1 MSAPGKDTAAH
12 FSRQA
17 EAYAASPG
25 HANGQDLDIVAAFA
39 QPGLHDLCLD
49 IATGPGHTA
58 FRIASKAMTVVAVD
72 IAEGMLATGRRLA
85 AERGI
90 TNVVFE
96 RADAAHLSFN
106 DASFDLVT
114 CRIAPHHFTDIPGFL
129 SEVARVLKANGR
141 FVLEDSLAPDDPQE
155 AAFLHELEVRRDPT
169 HVRSLQ
175 RDEWIAALQDAGLKV
190 TRDMI
195 FQKQHPFADWLART
209 GVEESAAAILVEELL
224 AAPAALRNSCLVL
237 GESGIEMMI
246 DHKIILRAD
255 KLIN

>member
-1 MSAPGKDTAAH
+1 MTAPGKDTAAH

-25 HANGQDLDIVAAFA
+25 HAHGQDLDIVAAFA

-72 IAEGMLATGRRLA
+72 IAEGMLQTARRLA
-85 AERGI
+85 TERGV

-96 RADAAHLSFN
+96 RSDAAHLSFN

-114 CRIAPHHFTDIPGFL
+114 CRIAPHHFTDIPAFL
-129 SEVARVLKANGR
+129 REVARVLKANGR
-141 FVLEDSLAPDDPQE
+141 FVLEDSLAPDDPEE
-155 AAFLHELEVRRDPT
+155 AAFLHNLEVRRDPT

-175 RDEWIAALQDAGLKV
+175 RSEWIAALRDAGLKV

-195 FQKQHPFADWLART
+195 FQKQHPFMDWLART
-209 GVEESAAAILVEELL
+209 GVADAEAASLIAELL
-224 AAPAALRNSCLVL
+224 AAPKALRDSCLVL
-237 GESGIEMMI
+237 GDQGIDLMI

>member
-1 MSAPGKDTAAH
+1 MSAPGSETAAH

-25 HANGQDLDIVAAFA
+25 HAHGQDLDIVAAFA

-72 IAEGMLATGRRLA
+72 IAEGMLEAGRKLA
-85 AERGI
+85 AERGV

-96 RADAAHLSFN
+96 RADATRLPFN

-114 CRIAPHHFTDIPGFL
+114 CRIAPHHFADIPAFL
-129 SEVARVLKANGR
+129 AEVARVLKPGGR
-141 FVLEDSLAPDDPQE
+141 FVMEDSLAPEDAEQ
-155 AAFLHELEVRRDPT
+155 AAFLHDLEVRRDPT
-169 HVRSLQ
+169 HVRSLK
-175 RDEWIAALQDAGLKV
+175 RDEWFAAVADAGLEV
-190 TRDMI
+190 SRDLI
-195 FQKQHPFADWLART
+195 FQKQHPFKDWLART
-209 GVEESAAAILVEELL
+209 GVEGEAAAVLIAELL
-224 AAPAALRNSCLVL
+224 AAPKPLRESCLVEED
-237 GESGIEMMI
+237 GGIALMI
-246 DHKIILRAD
+246 DNKLILRAD

>member
-1 MSAPGKDTAAH
+1 MSAPGSETAAH

-25 HANGQDLDIVAAFA
+25 HAHGQDLDIVAAFA

-96 RADAAHLSFN
+96 RADAAQLPFN
-106 DASFDLVT
+106 DGSFDLVT
-114 CRIAPHHFTDIPGFL
+114 CRIAPHHFTDIPAFL
-129 SEVARVLKANGR
+129 GEVARVLKNSGR
-141 FVLEDSLAPDDPQE
+141 FVLEDSLAPDDAE
-155 AAFLHELEVRRDPT
+155 AAAFLHALEVRRDPT
-169 HVRSLQ
+169 HVRSLT
-175 RDEWIAALQDAGLKV
+175 RGEWFAALEAAGLPVKREV
-190 TRDMI
+190 I
-195 FQKQHPFADWLART
+195 FQKQHPFMDWLART
-209 GVEESAAAILVEELL
+209 GIEGEEAHGLVAELL
-224 AAPAALRNSCLVL
+224 AAPKPLRDSCLVVED
-237 GESGIEMMI
+237 GGISLMI
-246 DHKIILRAD
+246 DNKIILRAD
-255 KLIN
+255 KLVN

>member
-25 HANGQDLDIVAAFA
+25 HAHGQDLDIVAAFA

-72 IAEGMLATGRRLA
+72 IAEGMLETGRRLA
-85 AERGI
+85 AERGV

-96 RADAAHLSFN
+96 RADASRLPFT
-106 DASFDLVT
+106 DAGFDLVT
-114 CRIAPHHFTDIPGFL
+114 CRIAPHHFTDIPAFL
-129 SEVARVLKANGR
+129 SEVARVLKPGGR
-141 FVLEDSLAPDDPQE
+141 FVLEDSLAPDAPEE
-155 AAFLHELEVRRDPT
+155 AAFLHDLEVRRDPT
-169 HVRSLQ
+169 HVRSLK
-175 RDEWIAALQDAGLKV
+175 REEWIAAIAEAGLKV

-195 FQKQHPFADWLART
+195 FQKQHPFMDWLART
-209 GVEESAAAILVEELL
+209 GVEGEAAAALVAELL
-224 AAPAALRNSCLVL
+224 AAPKPLRDSCLVA
-237 GESGIEMMI
+237 GKDGIEMMI
-246 DHKIILRAD
+246 DNKIILRAD